1 MWYSRSSL
9 KQGCPWDELTL
20 YSVWPK
26 DAFSASA
33 VNWRRGHLRRLVAW
47 RSPCPLC
54 GWGCFYNSTFVLEE
68 TPMPVSARNHTT
80 RWCRQRIFQQDE
92 SRCLWEARIHTLHC
106 RRSRGRQWTLME
118 PIPGAAAAA
127 GQWRCRYLRMKHRLR
142 TSAGK
147 AVSGLRK
154 TTSDPVFGIIK
165 AVMGFR
171 SFQRRGFAKAQG
183 GWSLACIAWH
193 IKMLHAMTR

>member
-1 MWYSRSSL
+1 MNPYGVDSR
-9 KQGCPWDELTL
+9 
-20 YSVWPK
+20 
-26 DAFSASA
+26 
-33 VNWRRGHLRRLVAW
+33 NRRR
-47 RSPCPLC
+47 CQ
-54 GWGCFYNSTFVLEE
+54 TM
-68 TPMPVSARNHTT
+68 PMPA
-80 RWCRQRIFQQDE
+80 
-92 SRCLWEARIHTLHC
+92 
-106 RRSRGRQWTLME
+106 
-118 PIPGAAAAA
+118 
-127 GQWRCRYLRMKHRLR
+127 LRMKHRLR
-142 TSAGK
+142 TTAGK